1 MMSSP
6 LQQSLLDGNDLA
18 DKQVTRLFVSDG
30 TTSIVLPGG
39 PSIKWNFPTIPH
51 FDGRGDP
58 LILVISYKEQ

>member
-1 MMSSP
+1 M
-6 LQQSLLDGNDLA
+6 DGNDLA